1 MTEEDVSDRRAR
13 ELLAEL
19 VGAGG
24 VMVLSG
30 AGISTDS
37 GIPDY
42 RGGGAAR
49 RRRRPITYD
58 EFVGDPEARRRY
70 WARSHVGWRLM
81 TDATPNSAH
90 RAVAALQRAGLVTGI
105 VTQNVDGLHEA
116 AGATDV
122 VALHGDLDAVVCL
135 ECGARLDRR
144 DHRDRLAAANPGF
157 DEHLATA
164 APDGDAEL
172 PTAAVASFQV
182 VGCPVCGG
190 VVKPDVVFFGELVPR
205 HRVLHSSAL
214 LAASRSLLVLGSS
227 LTVLSGRRFII
238 QARREGKPIAIV
250 NQGVTR
256 ADVDAT
262 VRIDGGL
269 SEVLADLLGRLGLA
283 PGQSGSPR
291 RRTSVTGATQ
301 R

>member
-1 MTEEDVSDRRAR
+1 VTEEDASDRRAR

-24 VMVLSG
+24 VLVLTG

-42 RGGGAAR
+42 RGEGAGR
-49 RRRRPITYD
+49 RRRTPITYD

-116 AGATDV
+116 AGAADV

-172 PTAAVASFQV
+172 PAAAVASFQV
-182 VGCPVCGG
+182 VGCPVCG
-190 VVKPDVVFFGELVPR
+190 ELVPR
-205 HRVLHSSAL
+205 ERVLRSTAL

-250 NQGVTR
+250 NRGVTR

-269 SEVLADLLGRLGLA
+269 SQVLADLLGRLGLA

-291 RRTSVTGATQ
+291 RRTSAAGATQ